1 MSKGVKII
9 LVLLVIILIG
19 VALKMKGVI
28 GGKPATTETTQ
39 TQTETGQPSDA
50 TGAQGDQA
58 GQLSEKEVQKY
69 VKAVNKIW
77 IGLPAEEQPIVAK
90 IVDVEKLKAE
100 QQFYKDAANDD
111 VLVIYPSVAKA
122 IIYRPSTN
130 QIVNAGP
137 LIVNQDEKGAGTQQ
151 TSTQTQ
157 TQTSTN

>member
-28 GGKPATTETTQ
+28 GGKTAPTTTETTQ

-50 TGAQGDQA
+50 AAQGDQA

-90 IVDVEKLKAE
+90 IIDVEKLRAE

-137 LIVNQDEKGAGTQQ
+137 LIVNQDEKATGQQQ
-151 TSTQTQ
+151 TSTQTSAAKQ
-157 TQTSTN
+157 